1 MLTQRFVASINWSE
15 SLEGDIYRQQGHLI
29 DLLPFGNNGKYAE
42 IISYVFSQFKK
53 KKPSKGICSALKCS
67 RIIMSAVV
75 KHTQRTKVIQT
86 SAFGCFIKFYEVKS
100 SKLTGH

>member
-53 KKPSKGICSALKCS
+53 KTVKGYLFSTEMFSYYHVSRGETHTKNEGYSNVRIWLLHQILRSKE
-67 RIIMSAVV
+67 
-75 KHTQRTKVIQT
+75 Q
-86 SAFGCFIKFYEVKS
+86 
-100 SKLTGH
+100 